1 MAINREALSEVLKPL
16 IEGRD
21 DSADILEA
29 IVALDV
35 DPEIDTQAAVDA
47 ALAEAKKEFNAR
59 FERAFFNPAN
69 DDTAAAGET
78 VENIVEDGDNHIPEA
93 PSIDDLF
100 ETKEA

>member
-1 MAINREALSEVLKPL
+1 MLFRS
-16 IEGRD
+16 
-21 DSADILEA
+21 
-29 IVALDV
+29 
-35 DPEIDTQAAVDA
+35 
-47 ALAEAKKEFNAR
+47 AR

-78 VENIVEDGDNHIPEA
+78 VENIVEDGDNTIPEA